1 MALIILF
8 FYDTYKFLNTK
19 GSDNPM
25 AGTIFNMIIILTTL
39 VFLYHKDEIAE
50 GNKNILSQTYLEME
64 IHI

>member
-1 MALIILF
+1 
-8 FYDTYKFLNTK
+8 
-19 GSDNPM
+19 M
-25 AGTIFNMIIILTTL
+25 AGTIFNMIIIFTTL